1 MLPEPLLEPSRV
13 IACQNIIQLSLGVHP
28 LYETVEKL
36 KDWGKQGQKLTL
48 TLNADCPW
56 ASYLTV
62 RGLLVLIYEDKIIMV
77 LGTQ

>member
-1 MLPEPLLEPSRV
+1 MSEYHTVVFRRS
-13 IACQNIIQLSLGVHP
+13 S

-48 TLNADCPW
+48 TRNADCPW

-62 RGLLVLIYEDKIIMV
+62 RGLRVHIYEDKIIMV
-77 LGTQ
+77 LGTE

>member
-13 IACQNIIQLSLGVHP
+13 VACRNIIQLSLGVHP

-36 KDWGKQGQKLTL
+36 KDWGKQGQNLTL

-62 RGLLVLIYEDKIIMV
+62 RGLRVLIYEEKIIMV
-77 LGTQ
+77 LGTR